1 MLRRLNWLWSR
12 TLVALILKELH
23 QIRRDRR
30 VVIALVVP
38 PLLQLMIFGTV
49 MSPDVTGIRLG
60 VVDDSRSPQSRGLVA
75 ALSESGSFHLE
86 RMFDSVDALGDA
98 IRQDTVDAGVVIP
111 GSLARDFERSRP
123 VTVQVLLNAMNANT
137 SAVSQG
143 YVQGVV
149 QSYNRSLIGEGF
161 RTAPTPVAGQADR
174 SGLAMLRPLFLF
186 NPGLVSSW
194 FLVAGLLGQLLLM
207 NGMITSSTT
216 MVKEREA
223 GTLEQLLMT
232 PSRMSEIIVAK
243 ILPLFVLMWIP
254 LVMALVVIRFYF
266 QVPFRGSPT
275 LMAGAS
281 AACLLCGIG
290 LGTVVATLTRSA
302 QQAQLASFF
311 IFPPL
316 ISLSG
321 TLTPAEAMPTWMQ
334 PFTVINPIYHFGYVS
349 RGILIRGSTLADLW
363 THLAALIVI
372 AVVLM
377 SVSVWRFRQQ
387 LN

>member
-1 MLRRLNWLWSR
+1 MPAGAEGGRGR
-12 TLVALILKELH
+12 AL
-23 QIRRDRR
+23 
-30 VVIALVVP
+30 
-38 PLLQLMIFGTV
+38 
-49 MSPDVTGIRLG
+49 
-60 VVDDSRSPQSRGLVA
+60 
-75 ALSESGSFHLE
+75 
-86 RMFDSVDALGDA
+86 
-98 IRQDTVDAGVVIP
+98 
-111 GSLARDFERSRP
+111 
-123 VTVQVLLNAMNANT
+123 
-137 SAVSQG
+137 
-143 YVQGVV
+143 
-149 QSYNRSLIGEGF
+149 
-161 RTAPTPVAGQADR
+161 
-174 SGLAMLRPLFLF
+174 LRPLFLF

-232 PSRMSEIIVAK
+232 PSRTSEIIVAK
-243 ILPLFVLMWIP
+243 ILPQFVLMWIP
-254 LVMALVVIRFYF
+254 LLMALVVIRVYF
-266 QVPFRGSPT
+266 QVPFRGSPV
-275 LMAGAS
+275 LMAVAS

-321 TLTPAEAMPTWMQ
+321 TMTPAEAMPAWMQ
-334 PFTVINPIYHFGYVS
+334 PFTVINPIYHFGFVS
-349 RGILIRGSTLADLW
+349 RGVLIRGSSFADLW
-363 THLAALIVI
+363 THLVALAVI
-372 AVVLM
+372 ALVLM